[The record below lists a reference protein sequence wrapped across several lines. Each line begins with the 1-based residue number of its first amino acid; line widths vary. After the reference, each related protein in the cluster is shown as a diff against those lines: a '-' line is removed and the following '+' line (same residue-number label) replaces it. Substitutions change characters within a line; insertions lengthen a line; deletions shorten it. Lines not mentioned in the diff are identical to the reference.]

1 MKTVAQILKSKSVDT
16 VYKVRPTDS
25 VLDALNLMAEARI
38 GAVLVSEDDRSVVG
52 IFTERDYA
60 RKVALMGRTSVN
72 TPVRDVM
79 TSAVRYVTPEQS
91 NEDCMSLMTEHRIRH
106 LPVMKDGELVG
117 LLSIGDLVKDIMSE
131 QQFVI
136 DQLENYIMGGG
147 AALAGGSPSRPS

>member
-16 VYKVRPTDS
+16 VYKVHPTDS
-25 VLDALNLMAEARI
+25 VLDALTLMAEARI

>member
-16 VYKVRPTDS
+16 VYKVRPTDL
-25 VLDALNLMAEARI
+25 VLDALTLMAEARI

>member
-1 MKTVAQILKSKSVDT
+1 MKSVDT

-25 VLDALNLMAEARI
+25 VLDALTLMAEARI